1 MRCAW
6 KTVSW
11 QANAPLLLG
20 IVPVSDD
27 GNDSDGIFRRFP
39 CLRTQEK
46 IAARTRRPISIITEV
61 IFTTIRIF
69 CYLFANG
76 STKKCREFSSVNYI
90 TDEISNEESQTDT
103 LAIEQSINA
112 YRFGSH
118 TESAASDAENPGRT
132 PNRDKFP
139 RSLTKLPANLFAGI
153 EIFLNIAYRSCIRR
167 TPTGPYLFSKY

>member
-1 MRCAW
+1 MPPDARENCG
-6 KTVSW
+6 
-11 QANAPLLLG
+11 ANRAT
-20 IVPVSDD
+20 D
-27 GNDSDGIFRRFP
+27 FYH
-39 CLRTQEK
+39 
-46 IAARTRRPISIITEV
+46 TEV
-61 IFTTIRIF
+61 IFTTVRIF

-139 RSLTKLPANLFAGI
+139 RSVSYTHLTLPTKL
-153 EIFLNIAYRSCIRR
+153 EV
-167 TPTGPYLFSKY
+167 

>member
-1 MRCAW
+1 MTATASSGAFHASGR
-6 KTVSW
+6 KRKLRREQGDRFLSYGS
-11 QANAPLLLG
+11 NLHHHPYFLL
-20 IVPVSDD
+20 S
-27 GNDSDGIFRRFP
+27 
-39 CLRTQEK
+39 
-46 IAARTRRPISIITEV
+46 
-61 IFTTIRIF
+61 
-69 CYLFANG
+69 FANG

-90 TDEISNEESQTDT
+90 ADEISNEESQTDT

-167 TPTGPYLFSKY
+167 TPTGPYLFSKYEEIFLYY